1 MSAIVTSSCTDNG
14 PLSLFANK
22 FFQDCGVASS
32 TKKLVE
38 QGRNTTN
45 SFHFSNLE
53 RNGKENEELN
63 SWNHFIQRSE
73 DNGNWLTT
81 EFMISEQGVE
91 EEEFRQ
97 EWSDEK
103 FTEVYIKQRG
113 LDRPH
118 KDITSLQNM
127 PIHPCEN
134 SFVQEFISIT
144 SCQDSSLLH
153 FSPEEYS
160 SFMTNDHA
168 VTYNTLHNDILQ
180 AQIYL
185 FDHLSSILNYPMI
198 TTCRPSPEAEWD
210 WVKLFSSSRWCSND
224 KDDNDKI
231 SDGKYIQSVAL
242 ERMQLFLGHIID
254 PDVEQKNRI
263 T

>member
-1 MSAIVTSSCTDNG
+1 MSAIVTSSCTDSG

-63 SWNHFIQRSE
+63 SWNHFIQRK
-73 DNGNWLTT
+73 
-81 EFMISEQGVE
+81 
-91 EEEFRQ
+91 
-97 EWSDEK
+97 WSDEK

-118 KDITSLQNM
+118 KDITSLQDM

-185 FDHLSSILNYPMI
+185 FDHLSSILRYPMI

-210 WVKLFSSSRWCSND
+210 WAKLFSSSRWCSND